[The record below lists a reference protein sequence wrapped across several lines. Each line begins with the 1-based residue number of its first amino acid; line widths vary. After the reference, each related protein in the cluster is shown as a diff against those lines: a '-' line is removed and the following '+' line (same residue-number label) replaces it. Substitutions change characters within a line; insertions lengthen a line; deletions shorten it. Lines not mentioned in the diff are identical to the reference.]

1 MEWGSGRWLGDGWV
15 DAIALG
21 TERAS
26 PEAAR
31 ELADEVTR
39 YRRLRRLFAREVRT
53 YGAML
58 EENHGPAARGLL
70 LAVAS
75 RLCTTEELYGDRPA
89 PRALPAAP
97 RIERRAL
104 LRLAAGETATPAE
117 VDALADEVLV
127 TRGATAAT
135 VAALIEV
142 AAAHPAAAD
151 AIRAALVSLAP
162 IDEIYPCPPTDTPPS
177 DASGDPPPQARS
189 SG

>member
-1 MEWGSGRWLGDGWV
+1 MEWGSGRWLGDEWV

-31 ELADEVTR
+31 ELADEVLHHR
-39 YRRLRRLFAREVRT
+39 KLRRLFAREVRT
-53 YGAML
+53 YGEMI
-58 EENHGPAARGLL
+58 EEHHGTAARGLL

-75 RLCTTEELYGDRPA
+75 RLCTTEELYGARPA
-89 PRALPAAP
+89 PPAAP

-117 VDALADEVLV
+117 VDALSDEVLV

-135 VAALIEV
+135 VAALIDV
-142 AAAHPAAAD
+142 ATAHPAAAE

-177 DASGDPPPQARS
+177 AASGDPPPRARS